1 MNPRAIRRLL
11 RTRSSDIEDFAAK
24 VADLRARPLELRTF
38 QEDLDGI
45 TAVWAARPQRDLIL
59 YRATLPDPSTAIA
72 HELAHMLL
80 GHDPILIPG
89 RAAPVR
95 LRHDYADAEE
105 ADAEHLATLIAL
117 SLGTARP
124 EQALLGRLI

>member
-45 TAVWAARPQRDLIL
+45 TAVWAARPQKDLIL

-80 GHDPILIPG
+80 GHDAILIPG

-105 ADAEHLATLIAL
+105 ADA
-117 SLGTARP
+117 
-124 EQALLGRLI
+124 